1 MFKNSEF
8 ELLCHIDIA
17 AKASGTGDSSE
28 DTKLLVAGAIV
39 LPNPVEADCVVTE
52 AYVHV
57 LTTVTGATQLDLGDE
72 DDADAFIATASLSAG
87 GKSAATLAKRYSAV
101 KNMVLTVTGTP
112 TAGKLAVVIKGH
124 RI

>member
-8 ELLCHIDIA
+8 LLLCHLDFA
-17 AKASGTGDSSE
+17 AVANGSGDSSE
-28 DTKLLVAGAIV
+28 DPKQLVAGAIV

-57 LTTVTGATQLDLGDE
+57 LTTVTGSTQLDLCDAAE
-72 DDADAFIATASLSAG
+72 DDAFIATDSLSADT
-87 GKSAATLAKRYSAV
+87 KSAATLV
-101 KNMVLTVTGTP
+101 KKYTASSNILLTVTGTP
-112 TAGKLAVVIKGH
+112 TAGKLAVVVKGH